1 MLIRTLSEYED
12 KFLYYIN
19 KWNKELTRY
28 DDTKWFDTDLPWCI
42 QNRYKQYE
50 DWTFVVTDDNEEEL
64 VGFAAVQDFGNN
76 CARILTRLYYNPK
89 YRLKHV
95 GYDMNNVTP
104 ANIITKHQVEKFKHK
119 KHLFWSVEY
128 MRRRK
133 NAIRLSQKLNN
144 FYGYDFN
151 VLPDLYKT
159 YNKDEQGA
167 WQSISLYSLVNE
179 PFPLEALTIKE
190 WKQRYE

>member
-64 VGFAAVQDFGNN
+64 YKWYKGPTLLEAIDSFAPVVRNIGK
-76 CARILTRLYYNPK
+76 ILSMGVSCFNFVIL
-89 YRLKHV
+89 LC
-95 GYDMNNVTP
+95 
-104 ANIITKHQVEKFKHK
+104 
-119 KHLFWSVEY
+119 LF
-128 MRRRK
+128 
-133 NAIRLSQKLNN
+133 NQIQF
-144 FYGYDFN
+144 FYCQ
-151 VLPDLYKT
+151 T
-159 YNKDEQGA
+159 
-167 WQSISLYSLVNE
+167 ISLHIFKKNH
-179 PFPLEALTIKE
+179 
-190 WKQRYE
+190 